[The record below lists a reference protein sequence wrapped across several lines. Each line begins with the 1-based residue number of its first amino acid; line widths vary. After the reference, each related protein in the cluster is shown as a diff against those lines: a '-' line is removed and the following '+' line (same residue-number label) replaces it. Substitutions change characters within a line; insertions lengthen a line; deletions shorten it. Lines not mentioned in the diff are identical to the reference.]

1 MSPDLAVSYSEALAR
16 HLPRAVAFLQSLPA
30 PAGVGLFAAG
40 LLVLVAGARRR
51 RPVAALGGLAA
62 GALGGL
68 ALSGAAAQARISG
81 ISAVTASAA
90 AVGLLAALF
99 PGLFPLALGSVL
111 GGAIGAQL
119 PLGSP
124 TGGAVIGAIVLGCAA
139 MIGVRPLAAGL
150 AGLCGAALAV
160 AGALALGPAI
170 PGVGLVARHPLVGVA
185 LVLVLGIA
193 GGAAQVESAWDGA
206 AKGRGKSRGNR
217 RAKLDPPLARTVE
230 DD

>member
-1 MSPDLAVSYSEALAR
+1 LSADLAAAYSEALAR

-30 PAGVGLFAAG
+30 SAGVGLVAAG

-51 RPVAALGGLAA
+51 RPVAALGGFAA

-68 ALSGAAAQARISG
+68 ALSGAATQARISG
-81 ISAVTASAA
+81 MSAVTAGAV

-99 PGLFPLALGSVL
+99 PPVFPLALGAVL
-111 GGAIGAQL
+111 GGAVGAQL
-119 PLGSP
+119 PLGP
-124 TGGAVIGAIVLGCAA
+124 PAAGAVIGALVLAGAA
-139 MIGVRPLAAGL
+139 VAGARPLAAGL

-170 PGVGLVARHPLVGVA
+170 PGAGLVARHPLVGVA
-185 LVLVLGIA
+185 VVVVLGIA
-193 GGAAQVESAWDGA
+193 GGAGQLESAWDGA
-206 AKGRGKSRGNR
+206 AKGRGKSSGNR
-217 RAKLDPPLARTVE
+217 RARLEPPRERSFE